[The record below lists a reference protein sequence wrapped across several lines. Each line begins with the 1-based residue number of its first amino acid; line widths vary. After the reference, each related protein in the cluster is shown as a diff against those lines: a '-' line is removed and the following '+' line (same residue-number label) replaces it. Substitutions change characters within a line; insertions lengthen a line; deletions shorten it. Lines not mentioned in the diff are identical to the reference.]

1 MKIEYAYN
9 KSMKTT
15 EAADTKKIT
24 RATPEK
30 PDVPEHSAE
39 VQLSSMTTRMQAA
52 ETALG
57 KTSNF
62 DQKRVDELRIA
73 IAEGRF
79 KINPEAIAERLLQSV
94 GELLGARATLE
105 SKV

>member
-1 MKIEYAYN
+1 
-9 KSMKTT
+9 
-15 EAADTKKIT
+15 
-24 RATPEK
+24 
-30 PDVPEHSAE
+30 
-39 VQLSSMTTRMQAA
+39 MQAA